1 MELDKIIAISGRPGL
16 FEVQVQTR
24 TGFVAHSLVDG
35 KRITA
40 SIRDQVS
47 LLSEINIYGLQDEVP
62 LAEIF
67 QKILAKENGAVCS
80 LKPKAPATDL
90 EAFFFEVFQD
100 YDEEHV
106 YPSDIKKIIQWYN
119 VLVNKGLLVIE
130 KAPEKKAPA
139 KKVLAKKAKATATK
153 KE

>member
-1 MELDKIIAISGRPGL
+1 MQLDKIIAISGRPGL

-80 LKPKAPATDL
+80 VKPKAPATDL

-100 YDEEHV
+100 YDEERV

-119 VLVNKGLLVIE
+119 VLVNKGLLVAE
-130 KAPEKKAPA
+130 AAPA
-139 KKVLAKKAKATATK
+139 AESEAPTEEATPTEEA
-153 KE
+153 

>member
-16 FEVQVQTR
+16 FEVQVQSR

-40 SIRDQVS
+40 SVRDKVS

-80 LKPKAPATDL
+80 VKPKAPTTDL

-100 YDEEHV
+100 YDEERV
-106 YPSDIKKIIQWYN
+106 YLSDIKKIIQWYN

-130 KAPEKKAPA
+130 KVPEKKAP
-139 KKVLAKKAKATATK
+139 VKKAKATATK

>member
-16 FEVQVQTR
+16 FEVEVQTR
-24 TGFVAHSLVDG
+24 SGFVAHSLVDG

-119 VLVNKGLLVIE
+119 ILVNKGLLVIE
-130 KAPEKKAPA
+130 KVPEKKAPA
-139 KKVLAKKAKATATK
+139 KKAPAKKAKATATK

>member
-40 SIRDQVS
+40 SIRDKVS

-80 LKPKAPATDL
+80 VKPKAPATDL

-100 YDEEHV
+100 YDEERV

-119 VLVNKGLLVIE
+119 VLVNKGLLVAE
-130 KAPEKKAPA
+130 AAPA
-139 KKVLAKKAKATATK
+139 AESEAPTEEATPTEEA
-153 KE
+153 

>member
-16 FEVQVQTR
+16 FEVQVQSR

-40 SIRDQVS
+40 SVRDKVS

-100 YDEEHV
+100 YDEERV

-119 VLVNKGLLVIE
+119 VLVNKGLLVAE
-130 KAPEKKAPA
+130 AAPA
-139 KKVLAKKAKATATK
+139 AESEAPTEEATPTEEA
-153 KE
+153 

>member
-24 TGFVAHSLVDG
+24 SGFVAHSLVDG

-47 LLSEINIYGLQDEVP
+47 LLSEINIYGLQDEVS

-67 QKILAKENGAVCS
+67 QKILAKENGTVCS
-80 LKPKAPATDL
+80 VKPKAPATDL

-100 YDEEHV
+100 YDEERV

-130 KAPEKKAPA
+130 KAPEGKAPA
-139 KKVLAKKAKATATK
+139 KKAKAMLTK
-153 KE
+153 KK

>member
-80 LKPKAPATDL
+80 VKPKAPATDL

-100 YDEEHV
+100 YDEERV

-119 VLVNKGLLVIE
+119 VLVRKGLLVAE
-130 KAPEKKAPA
+130 AAPA
-139 KKVLAKKAKATATK
+139 AESEAPTEEPTPTK
-153 KE
+153 EA

>member
-80 LKPKAPATDL
+80 VKPKAPATDL

-100 YDEEHV
+100 YDEERV

-119 VLVNKGLLVIE
+119 VLVNKGLLVTE

-139 KKVLAKKAKATATK
+139 KKAPAKKAKATATK
-153 KE
+153 KD

>member
-24 TGFVAHSLVDG
+24 SGFIAHSLVDG

-47 LLSEINIYGLQDEVP
+47 LLSEINIYGLQNEVP
-62 LAEIF
+62 LSEIF
-67 QKILAKENGAVCS
+67 QKMLAHEKGAACAV
-80 LKPKAPATDL
+80 KPKAPATDL
-90 EAFFFEVFQD
+90 EAYFFEIFQD
-100 YDEEHV
+100 YDEDRV

-119 VLVNKGLLVIE
+119 ILVEKGFLVAETEAPAAETKSAE
-130 KAPEKKAPA
+130 KA
-139 KKVLAKKAKATATK
+139 
-153 KE
+153 

>member
-67 QKILAKENGAVCS
+67 QKILR
-80 LKPKAPATDL
+80 
-90 EAFFFEVFQD
+90 Q
-100 YDEEHV
+100 
-106 YPSDIKKIIQWYN
+106 
-119 VLVNKGLLVIE
+119 
-130 KAPEKKAPA
+130 
-139 KKVLAKKAKATATK
+139 
-153 KE
+153 

>member
-16 FEVQVQTR
+16 FKVQVQSR

-119 VLVNKGLLVIE
+119 ILVNKGLLVIE
-130 KAPEKKAPA
+130 KVPEKKAPA
-139 KKVLAKKAKATATK
+139 KKAPAEKAKATATK